1 MSDEALL
8 DAVRE
13 VARRHLGW
21 EGELDLDTP
30 LVEALRLDS
39 LRTLTLVVE
48 LENRL
53 QVTLEE
59 GDETGITTTRDLLT
73 VLRRRLEA
81 AASASGGQAG

>member
-30 LVEALRLDS
+30 LDFVRAQAVKLPPPH
-39 LRTLTLVVE
+39 
-48 LENRL
+48 
-53 QVTLEE
+53 
-59 GDETGITTTRDLLT
+59 GGAFFLLW
-73 VLRRRLEA
+73 RIK
-81 AASASGGQAG
+81 GGGGAESS